1 MFVEFFP
8 KKRLLVFRNYK
19 MIEALEALE
28 ALETLETY
36 FPNIGIVVPIFSV
49 CVSSLIF
56 YFSHRSRKR
65 EQQDRKRHEHE
76 LKKIYESTTHQPA
89 EFTTT
94 QKPTEEYRKFLEKPI
109 NRKIP
114 KKFSIVRPSPSA
126 FKTFLFGLLVLFLD
140 VVLLLFWNDSSSG
153 ISDDLILFVILILF
167 IYAFYLGVSSIVRGL
182 YKAFTRKILL
192 SLIVLF
198 IILLMLGA

>member
-1 MFVEFFP
+1 
-8 KKRLLVFRNYK
+8 
-19 MIEALEALE
+19 MIEV
-28 ALETLETY
+28 LETLRTN
-36 FPNIGIVVPIFSV
+36 FPNINIVVAIFSV
-49 CVSSLIF
+49 SVSSIIF
-56 YFSHRSRKR
+56 YFSNRSRKR
-65 EQQDRKRHEHE
+65 EQQDRKRHEQE

-94 QKPTEEYRKFLEKPI
+94 QKPTEEYRKFLEKPS

-126 FKTFLFGLLVLFLD
+126 FKTFLFGLLVLFSGTL
-140 VVLLLFWNDSSSG
+140 VLVFFWNESG
-153 ISDDLILFVILILF
+153 SEISDDIILFVILILY

>member
-1 MFVEFFP
+1 
-8 KKRLLVFRNYK
+8 
-19 MIEALEALE
+19 MIEALE
-28 ALETLETY
+28 TLDILDTY
-36 FPNIGIVVPIFSV
+36 FPNINIVVPIFSV

-65 EQQDRKRHEHE
+65 EQQDRKRHEQE
-76 LKKIYESTTHQPA
+76 LKKIYEATTHQPA

-126 FKTFLFGLLVLFLD
+126 FKTFLFGLLVFFLSTL
-140 VVLLLFWNDSSSG
+140 VLVFFWNESSSL
-153 ISDDLILFVILILF
+153 ISDDIILFVILILY

-182 YKAFTRKILL
+182 YNGFTRKILL
-192 SLIVLF
+192 LLIVLF
-198 IILLMLGA
+198 IFLMLVSA

>member
-1 MFVEFFP
+1 
-8 KKRLLVFRNYK
+8 
-19 MIEALEALE
+19 MIEALE
-28 ALETLETY
+28 TLRTN
-36 FPNIGIVVPIFSV
+36 FPNINIVVAIFSV

-56 YFSHRSRKR
+56 YFSHRARKR
-65 EQQDRKRHEHE
+65 EQQDRKRHEQE

-94 QKPTEEYRKFLEKPI
+94 QKPTEEYRKFLKKPS

-126 FKTFLFGLLVLFLD
+126 FKTFLFGLLVLFLSTL
-140 VVLLLFWNDSSSG
+140 LLLFWNESSSG
-153 ISDDLILFVILILF
+153 ILDDIILFVILILY

-182 YKAFTRKILL
+182 YNGFTRKILL

-198 IILLMLGA
+198 IILIFVGA

>member
-1 MFVEFFP
+1 
-8 KKRLLVFRNYK
+8 
-19 MIEALEALE
+19 MIE

-36 FPNIGIVVPIFSV
+36 FPNINIVVPIFSV
-49 CVSSLIF
+49 CVSSIIF
-56 YFSHRSRKR
+56 YFSLRSRKR
-65 EQQDRKRHEHE
+65 DKQDRKRHEQE

-94 QKPTEEYRKFLEKPI
+94 QKPTEEYRKFLEKPS

-126 FKTFLFGLLVLFLD
+126 FKTFLFGLLVFFLNTA
-140 VVLLLFWNDSSSG
+140 VLLIFWNESSSG
-153 ISDDLILFVILILF
+153 IWDDIILIVILILY
-167 IYAFYLGVSSIVRGL
+167 IYAVYLGVSSIVRGL
-182 YKAFTRKILL
+182 YNAFTRKILL

-198 IILLMLGA
+198 IILILVST